1 VVIVEDNED
10 ALELFASLLAKAG
23 HEVKVARE
31 GESGR
36 DLILADKPD
45 VAFVDVGLPGMNGYE
60 VAEQLVRSRLSH
72 TRLVAL
78 TGYGGRD
85 ARNRALSAGFDDH
98 LVKPFTRDQ
107 LEQVFRSLG

>member
-1 VVIVEDNED
+1 MVSAVILLVVEKSKIN
-10 ALELFASLLAKAG
+10 
-23 HEVKVARE
+23 
-31 GESGR
+31 
-36 DLILADKPD
+36 
-45 VAFVDVGLPGMNGYE
+45 E